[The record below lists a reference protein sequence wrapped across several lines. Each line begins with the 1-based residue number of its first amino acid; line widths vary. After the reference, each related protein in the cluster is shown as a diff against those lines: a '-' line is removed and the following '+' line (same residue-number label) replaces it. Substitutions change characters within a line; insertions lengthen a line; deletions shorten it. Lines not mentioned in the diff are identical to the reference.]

1 MSDIESAHSSY
12 KLFCRIDE
20 YISVR
25 ILQTQLLMRRYF
37 FTSMVIIQL
46 AKLIVRAAGPLME
59 SRSFSNQ
66 VCDNVTYTVP
76 LRAACPVRYHILLF
90 CQVRMPVS
98 KFNLFS
104 PNAYDEEIGRKLA
117 QIEANTN
124 KISKLIYKDNS
135 NGK

>member
-59 SRSFSNQ
+59 SKSFSNQ

-76 LRAACPVRYHILLF
+76 LAFAKSCMPSSVPYSIMLPSKNACQQIQSIFTKCVWWRDW
-90 CQVRMPVS
+90 S
-98 KFNLFS
+98 KIG
-104 PNAYDEEIGRKLA
+104 PNW
-117 QIEANTN
+117 
-124 KISKLIYKDNS
+124 
-135 NGK
+135 GKH